1 MRWALFWLVA
11 LGLASTAMAADED
24 KDLELIPRGEPL
36 AKPAS
41 PPQSADHS
49 ARIYIENALTFNTLR
64 NDLLV
69 PAPPPLAPHWEER
82 LLGDVRAEW
91 RLAPGVLAAY
101 SGRLNILARDG
112 LGFPNRGN
120 VTHDLRELNVS
131 VEPRP
136 RDYLDLGR
144 INVKSGVALGFNPTD
159 FFKARAVVDPLTADP
174 SALRDNRL
182 GTLMVRGQH
191 LGEGG
196 SISLVYAPK
205 VTSAAAI
212 GDDPDRGFSPLF
224 GRTNASDRWLV
235 KTSARLHD
243 DFNPELLLYR
253 ENGRTTFGAN
263 LTESIGQSTVAYVEW
278 AGGRRRGITD
288 EALAFGRQT
297 GTIPAFAPAVIEQG
311 GQERFRSQ
319 AAIGASY
326 TTENKITFNLEYH
339 YNGAGLSRADWSR
352 WFATGEG
359 RPASSAIARQLWF
372 IREYAAE
379 RQEPLQRHSVF
390 LRADWVDFLVPK
402 LELTGFVLADAAGG
416 STFLQLEANYAR
428 TDLWSFG
435 VLATATTGGRRSNFG
450 SLARAGSVLFKAT
463 RYF

>member
-1 MRWALFWLVA
+1 MRWALSCLAAF
-11 LGLASTAMAADED
+11 GLASAAMAADED
-24 KDLELIPRGEPL
+24 KDLELIPRTEPA
-36 AKPAS
+36 AKVPVAPQPAG
-41 PPQSADHS
+41 QS
-49 ARIYIENALTFNTLR
+49 ARIYIENALTLNTLR

-91 RLAPGVLAAY
+91 SLAPNMLVAY
-101 SGRLNILARDG
+101 SGRLNLLAADG
-112 LGFPNRGN
+112 LGFPNAGN
-120 VTHDLRELNVS
+120 VTHDLRELHLS

-136 RDYLDLGR
+136 RDYFDLGR

-174 SALRDNRL
+174 SVLRENRL

-191 LGEGG
+191 VGEGG

-212 GDDPDRGFSPLF
+212 GNDPDRGFSPLF
-224 GRTNASDRWLV
+224 GRTNASERWLV
-235 KTSARLHD
+235 KASARLHD
-243 DFNPELLLYR
+243 DFNPELLFYH
-253 ENGRTTFGAN
+253 ENGRTKVGVN

-278 AGGRRRGITD
+278 AGGRSLGIID
-288 EALAFGRQT
+288 QALAFGRQT
-297 GTIPAFAPAVIEQG
+297 GTIPAFAPDVIDQG

-339 YNGAGLSRADWSR
+339 YNGAGLSGTDWSR
-352 WFATGEG
+352 WFAAGEG
-359 RPASSAIARQLWF
+359 RPASSPITQQLWF
-372 IREYAAE
+372 IRSYAAE
-379 RQEPLQRHSVF
+379 FQEPLQRHAVF

-402 LELTGFVLADAAGG
+402 LELTGFVLADAADG
-416 STFLQLEANYAR
+416 STLLQLEANYAR

-435 VLATATTGGRRSNFG
+435 VLAAGTTGGRRSNFG
-450 SLARAGSVLFKAT
+450 SLPRAGSVLFKVI